1 MSAFQ
6 NINQFSVIYK
16 MTGKA
21 IDSIQRNKQV
31 LKRINLKKIR
41 GREKSIFTSELNK
54 SKLRLIIKKKVQKS
68 SSTPSLHWKKILIKQ
83 DKWTRSHFKKFFMN
97 KYINSSSSFKS
108 VMLDEKLIYKV
119 RCRCKI

>member
-1 MSAFQ
+1 
-6 NINQFSVIYK
+6 

-68 SSTPSLHWKKILIKQ
+68 SSTLLGQFPMLPRRMPILQ
-83 DKWTRSHFKKFFMN
+83 H
-97 KYINSSSSFKS
+97 
-108 VMLDEKLIYKV
+108 
-119 RCRCKI
+119 